1 MCFYANSPWRRLK
14 EEANFF
20 FLTTD
25 LLPATQCSEGHVL
38 SGNSVREGGWGKR
51 QCEPQAAAALVE
63 LMEEEFNLERCVFS
77 DL

>member
-1 MCFYANSPWRRLK
+1 M
-14 EEANFF
+14 
-20 FLTTD
+20 
-25 LLPATQCSEGHVL
+25 L

-63 LMEEEFNLERCVFS
+63 LMEDEFNLKRCVFS